1 LGKKENHNKMEQELI
16 SSKEKIGELLNEL
29 AENKNII
36 NQLQGNNI
44 LNNNN
49 TNREKK
55 AGKFKV

>member
-1 LGKKENHNKMEQELI
+1 MEQELI

-29 AENKNII
+29 AENENII

-55 AGKFKV
+55 AGKFKRI

>member
-1 LGKKENHNKMEQELI
+1 MEQELI

-29 AENKNII
+29 TENENVI
-36 NQLQGNNI
+36 NLFQGNNI

>member
-1 LGKKENHNKMEQELI
+1 MEQELI

-29 AENKNII
+29 TENENII

-55 AGKFKV
+55 AGKFKVQMEQIK

>member
-1 LGKKENHNKMEQELI
+1 MEQELI

-29 AENKNII
+29 AENENII

-55 AGKFKV
+55 AGKFKVQMEQIKQMI

>member
-1 LGKKENHNKMEQELI
+1 MGKKENHNKMEQELI

-29 AENKNII
+29 TENENII

-44 LNNNN
+44 LNTNN

-55 AGKFKV
+55 ARKFKV

>member
-1 LGKKENHNKMEQELI
+1 MGKKENHNKMEQELI

-29 AENKNII
+29 TENENII

>member
-1 LGKKENHNKMEQELI
+1 MGKKENYNKMEQELI

-29 AENKNII
+29 AENENII

>member
-1 LGKKENHNKMEQELI
+1 MGKKENYNKMEQELI

-29 AENKNII
+29 TENENII

>member
-1 LGKKENHNKMEQELI
+1 MGKKENHNKMEQELI
-16 SSKEKIGELLNEL
+16 SSQEKIGELLNEL
-29 AENKNII
+29 TENENII

>member
-1 LGKKENHNKMEQELI
+1 MRKKENHNKMEQELI
-16 SSKEKIGELLNEL
+16 YSKKKIGELLNEL
-29 AENKNII
+29 TENENII

>member
-1 LGKKENHNKMEQELI
+1 MEQELI

>member
-1 LGKKENHNKMEQELI
+1 MEQELI

-29 AENKNII
+29 AENENII
-36 NQLQGNNI
+36 NQLQGNNN

-55 AGKFKV
+55 AGKLKSFFSKKKD

>member
-1 LGKKENHNKMEQELI
+1 MEQELI

-29 AENKNII
+29 TENENII

-55 AGKFKV
+55 AGKFKVQMEQIKQMI